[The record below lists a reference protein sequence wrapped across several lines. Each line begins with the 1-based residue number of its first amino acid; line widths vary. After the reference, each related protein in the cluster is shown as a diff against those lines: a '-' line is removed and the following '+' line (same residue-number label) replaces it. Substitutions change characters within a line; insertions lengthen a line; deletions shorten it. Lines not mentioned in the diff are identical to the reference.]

1 MATISVITPTFRR
14 EDLLRRCVE
23 SVLAQGVQADIQ
35 HLVVNDAGEP
45 LQKAAWMDDP
55 RVTVLNTYRTERAV
69 ARNTGAALSRGDWL
83 YFLDD
88 DDYALP
94 GAFAAML
101 EVAERTQAA
110 HVYGGYTI
118 LSGTT
123 DQKTTYQPELRG
135 DISPMLIAGEGIPP
149 QATWIRRDAFFAV
162 GGFDPLTVPAEDAD
176 LVRRV
181 GLFGPIAGT
190 PFLVAEVRVDHPDTT
205 TTNYAKH
212 HGIWLQGAEKA
223 LSMPETLER
232 VRRRTTN
239 EPYWRGRC
247 ARVYLGSA
255 GRNLRQRR
263 YGLAWG
269 RLLAALQLARLPRSD
284 RRLFRQGFRRQA
296 GGPLTPEPPPP
307 SP

>member
-23 SVLAQGVQADIQ
+23 SVLAQDVPADIQ
-35 HLVVNDAGEP
+35 HFVVNDAGES
-45 LQKAAWMDDP
+45 LARAAWMDDP
-55 RVTVLNTYRTERAV
+55 RVSVLNTYRTERAV
-69 ARNTGAALSRGDWL
+69 ARNVGAALSRGDWL

-101 EVAERTQAA
+101 SVAERTKAA
-110 HVYGGYTI
+110 HIYGGYTI
-118 LSGTT
+118 VSGTT
-123 DQKTTYQPELRG
+123 GKTTTYQPILCG

-162 GGFDPLTVPAEDAD
+162 GGFDPLSVPAEDAD

-190 PFLVAEVRVDHPDTT
+190 PFLVAEVRVEHPDTT

-212 HGIWLQGAEKA
+212 HGIWLQGTEKA
-223 LSMPETLER
+223 LSMPETLPR
-232 VRRRTTN
+232 LLRRTTSG

-269 RLLAALQLARLPRSD
+269 RLLAALQLSRVPRRD
-284 RRLFRQGFRRQA
+284 RRDYWRGFRRKA
-296 GGPLTPEPPPP
+296 GEPLKELP
-307 SP
+307 

>member
-1 MATISVITPTFRR
+1 MTTISVITPTFRR

-23 SVLAQGVQADIQ
+23 SVLTQEVAADIQ
-35 HLVVNDAGEP
+35 HLVVNDAKEP
-45 LQKAAWMDDP
+45 LTRAAWMDDP
-55 RVTVLNTYRTERAV
+55 RVTLLQTYGTERAV

-101 EVAERTQAA
+101 EVAERTHAA

-118 LSGTT
+118 ISGTT
-123 DQKTTYQPELRG
+123 GKKTTHQPDLRG
-135 DISPMLIAGEGIPP
+135 DIAPMLIAGEGIPP
-149 QATWIRRDAFFAV
+149 QATWIRRDAFFAI

-181 GLFGPIAGT
+181 GLFGPVAGT
-190 PFLVAEVRVDHPDTT
+190 PFLVAEVRVEHPDTT

-212 HGIWLQGAEKA
+212 HEIWLRGAEKA
-223 LSMPETLER
+223 LSLPETLPSILQ
-232 VRRRTTN
+232 RTAK
-239 EPYWRGRC
+239 EPFWRGRC

-255 GRNLRQRR
+255 GRNLRLGR

-269 RLLAALQLARLPRSD
+269 RLLAALQLSRVPPPERAPFVR
-284 RRLFRQGFRRQA
+284 GFRRKQGEA
-296 GGPLTPEPPPP
+296 LKPDME
-307 SP
+307 

>member
-1 MATISVITPTFRR
+1 MATISVITPTYHR
-14 EDLLRRCVE
+14 EELLRRCVD
-23 SVLAQGVQADIQ
+23 SVLAQEVQADIQ
-35 HLVVNDAGEP
+35 HFVVNDAGEP
-45 LQKAAWMDDP
+45 LAHEGWMEDP

-110 HVYGGYTI
+110 HIYGGYTI
-118 LSGTT
+118 ISGTT
-123 DQKTTYQPELRG
+123 GQKTTYQPKLFG

-162 GGFDPLTVPAEDAD
+162 GGFDPLAVPAEDAD
-176 LVRRV
+176 LVRRI

-190 PFLVAEVRVDHPDTT
+190 PHLVAEVRVEHPDTT

-223 LSMPETLER
+223 LSMPGTLRRILKRTAAGEPTGAGAAR
-232 VRRRTTN
+232 GSTWDQPGGTCVRAATASPGAGCWLPCSCPACPAVTGAHSAWASAARPASRLRR
-239 EPYWRGRC
+239 
-247 ARVYLGSA
+247 
-255 GRNLRQRR
+255 
-263 YGLAWG
+263 
-269 RLLAALQLARLPRSD
+269 
-284 RRLFRQGFRRQA
+284 
-296 GGPLTPEPPPP
+296 
-307 SP
+307 